1 MEGQESMYFDPR
13 EHGIHQSWRLYSGFG
28 SMLLCESVVPENEH
42 PYDTDQR
49 LALVLVILFA
59 VMWS

>member
-1 MEGQESMYFDPR
+1 MYFDPR

-59 VMWS
+59 AMWS